1 MLEIKR
7 KGNKPVT
14 TQEGAPDAAHVAPAS
29 SDAGKSSAPSTPASK
44 RPLRPFTALDAS
56 RNYRSMYRAA
66 CDFHERHNL
75 SSQSAG
81 QDDAY
86 WERVTDDMTETV
98 ARFDGDPFL
107 TALLI
112 AVFEELE
119 REAKAARQA
128 GNPTHE

>member
-1 MLEIKR
+1 MLQIKR
-7 KGNKPVT
+7 KGSKPTT
-14 TQEGAPDAAHVAPAS
+14 TQEGAPEAAHVAPTPNG
-29 SDAGKSSAPSTPASK
+29 AGKSSAPSNPASK

-56 RNYRSMYRAA
+56 RNSRSMYRAA

-75 SSQSAG
+75 SSRSAG
-81 QDDAY
+81 EDDAY
-86 WERVTDDMTETV
+86 WERVTDDMTET
-98 ARFDGDPFL
+98 ASRFDGDPFL

-128 GNPTHE
+128 GAPAHD